1 MLSWFSGKSLKL
13 LPPDVIF
20 YSWNAPNSMSAEAP
34 PQTPLEEL
42 TAALPRPPSWIKGN
56 LLLRGRREGKGK
68 GRGGIG
74 DPLISPSYV
83 IKWNKLLKLA
93 SADIWLM
100 NMHAAGVDWRQSWL
114 QNGKWCDQVDRIH
127 TAGEHLL
134 ENCRRCYPPGE

>member
-1 MLSWFSGKSLKL
+1 
-13 LPPDVIF
+13 
-20 YSWNAPNSMSAEAP
+20 MSAEAP

-42 TAALPRPPSWIKGN
+42 TALPRPPSWIKGN

-100 NMHAAGVDWRQSWL
+100 NMHAAGVD
-114 QNGKWCDQVDRIH
+114 
-127 TAGEHLL
+127 
-134 ENCRRCYPPGE
+134 